1 MMCRCPGSV
10 DVRASGRHACAMA
23 IHMNE
28 WGVQRAPSGVVQ
40 VPLQGLMGW
49 ESAAREI
56 GEGVSDVL
64 LGSAKMAEEREK
76 VTRTGELAAFSERL
90 RTIADET
97 RAELSDQQVGDWD
110 YAWRAA
116 YAPRLAEAVA
126 ELPPSARQAGRRLA
140 ELHSAQASVE
150 ALRDRELS
158 RIGKARQQWQRR
170 VDEAVEAGDEER
182 ATRWLRSGQDVFVPT
197 GKMEEQQQAV
207 SSRAAFSRWK
217 AGLESSPLQTLA
229 GLREAA
235 EEGLPSRKEERTLLR
250 REEERAQKRA
260 RRAFLERL
268 TSGLEDDDWPDDDEW
283 TLACRAGVIS
293 EEQKKSALAEPQALS
308 LRERCDW
315 QRRIDESADDEESLT
330 ALQLDVLT
338 SALPRRERRTLM
350 ARAKLAAGVT
360 MADRRAMSNQLWN
373 LFSEGCF
380 GCPGDRMALQ
390 RLSDLQGAGLPVLAE
405 QGSEASAR
413 WVEGLRRSADCW
425 VCFTPDKRKDIL

>member
-1 MMCRCPGSV
+1 
-10 DVRASGRHACAMA
+10 MA
-23 IHMNE
+23 IHMKE

-40 VPLQGLMGW
+40 IPLQGLMGW
-49 ESAAREI
+49 ESAAREM

-170 VDEAVEAGDEER
+170 VDEAVQAGDAER

-197 GKMEEQQQAV
+197 GKMEEQEQAV

-217 AGLESSPLQTLA
+217 AGLESSPLETLA
-229 GLREAA
+229 GLRESA
-235 EEGLPSRKEERTLLR
+235 EEGLPRREEERALLR
-250 REEERAQKRA
+250 REEERAQKLA
-260 RRAFLERL
+260 RRGFLERL
-268 TSGLEDDDWPDDDEW
+268 TRGLEVDEWPDGDEW

-293 EEQKKSALAEPQALS
+293 EEQKKSALADPQALS

-330 ALQLDVLT
+330 ALQMDVLT
-338 SALPRRERRTLM
+338 SALPRRERRMLM
-350 ARAKLAAGVT
+350 SRAKLAAGVT
-360 MADRRAMSNQLWN
+360 MTDRRALSNQLWN

-390 RLSDLQGAGLPVLAE
+390 RLSDLQGAGLPLLAE
-405 QGSEASAR
+405 QGAEASAR

-425 VCFTPDKRKDIL
+425 VCFTPDRRKDIL